1 MKTETTSKVRAV
13 LKQKKEGRIVITPR
27 LTEKATQIAENNVY
41 TFNIA
46 QNATKTQVKEAVKAL
61 YGVTPVSVN
70 VVKQKQETV
79 FLRGKKGLKAGY
91 KKAYVT
97 LKKGDVITLM

>member
-13 LKQKKEGRIVITPR
+13 LKQKKEGQIVITPR
-27 LTEKATQIAENNVY
+27 LTEKATRIAEQNTY

-46 QNATKTQVKEAVKAL
+46 QNATKTQVKEAIKAV
-61 YGVTPVSVN
+61 YGVTPIAVN

>member
-13 LKQKKEGRIVITPR
+13 LKQKKEGRIVVTPR
-27 LTEKATQIAENNVY
+27 LTEKATQIAEKNVY

-70 VVKQKQETV
+70 IVKQNRKLYLFEV
-79 FLRGKKGLKAGY
+79 KKVLRVDTKKH
-91 KKAYVT
+91 
-97 LKKGDVITLM
+97 M